1 MIKNKI
7 KEIVG
12 VISSLDDELSM
23 LIDELTPDNL
33 KSDKFNPHHWAK
45 KIYLDFAKKIQQ
57 FLSNNFHIIES
68 MNVISV
74 S

>member
-23 LIDELTPDNL
+23 L
-33 KSDKFNPHHWAK
+33 
-45 KIYLDFAKKIQQ
+45 YLDFAKKIQQ